1 MRTAWLVAML
11 IPLLVNAQPPDSSW
25 VRYQGG
31 MDLREGIY
39 RDFQSFRM
47 NAPTWPQEVLKDE
60 QGLPVAD
67 VRRAARV
74 KVPGDSGSYRELD
87 LDRMWGFCHRN
98 VVYIRAGNGFYR
110 IGLMGSLC
118 HVLYEYNYRDWDP
131 YMYPGGT
138 VTRTAIAQFLLDM
151 ETGRFLDFN
160 ASSMQEVLARDP
172 VLSAEYEAIPARKR
186 KEEVLFYFL
195 RHYNDR
201 HPLYFPR

>member
-1 MRTAWLVAML
+1 MRTTGLLALL
-11 IPLLVNAQPPDSSW
+11 IPLLVHAQPPDSSW

-39 RDFQSFRM
+39 RDFGAFRL
-47 NAPTWPQEVLKDE
+47 NAPTWPQEVRRDG
-60 QGLPVAD
+60 QGLPVEDIRRVSRLQVPAD
-67 VRRAARV
+67 S
-74 KVPGDSGSYRELD
+74 SGYRELD

-98 VVYIRAGNGFYR
+98 VVYIQAGNGFYR

-118 HVLYEYNYRDWDP
+118 HVLYEYSYRDWDP
-131 YMYPGGT
+131 YMYPGGS
-138 VTRTAIAQFLLDM
+138 VTRTAMGQFLLDM

-172 VLSAEYEAIPARKR
+172 VLSAEYEAIPPRKR

-195 RHYNDR
+195 RRYNER
-201 HPLYFPR
+201 HPLYFPG